1 MNSYTTTY
9 YFLGTDGNVDYYL
22 AEPKSNKTTI
32 TNYCELNV
40 LEHGKI
46 DDEDDDRLIAS
57 MYHFGDDNIMSLEDF
72 LFLKNDSLS
81 SNDRVKIFNMCK
93 TINLII
99 QDNKEIMNTNI
110 VKIVFDQWKY
120 IEEIFAKSNNCK
132 KEII

>member
-9 YFLGTDGNVDYYL
+9 YFLGTDENVDYYL

-40 LEHGKI
+40 FEHDKI

-72 LFLKNDSLS
+72 LSLKNDNLS
-81 SNDRVKIFNMCK
+81 KEDRITIFNVCKEINLLMLDEKTNVNIIKNVFDKWKIVDKIF
-93 TINLII
+93 T
-99 QDNKEIMNTNI
+99 
-110 VKIVFDQWKY
+110 
-120 IEEIFAKSNNCK
+120 KSNNK
-132 KEII
+132 NSV

>member
-1 MNSYTTTY
+1 MKRLIIILQNQK
-9 YFLGTDGNVDYYL
+9 N
-22 AEPKSNKTTI
+22 NKTTI

-40 LEHGKI
+40 VEHDKFY
-46 DDEDDDRLIAS
+46 DNDEDKLIAS
-57 MYHFGDDNIMSLEDF
+57 MYHFGDDSIMSLEDF

-99 QDNKEIMNTNI
+99 QDNKKIMNTNI